1 MQSTTST
8 WDGIF
13 AGQQHIT
20 LFRAVINGQEYG
32 YDDITTARINRKLFE
47 SPSIGNAAAAALEMT
62 FFPRGEIPRTAEI
75 QTFVQLSSCDETV
88 LISDESNNAIMMPD
102 GTILASAVGDS
113 SEWLPFGTFYIDTR
127 QTDAKTGL
135 MSITAYDKMLF
146 AEAPYYDQ
154 MGTYPMPMINAVQ
167 YICSELGIELDNR
180 SIIYNGSIDSPTHI
194 YTMREVLRFIAAAS
208 AGNWTITPANK
219 LQLVPFAGP
228 QQAQAEAPCGD
239 YARLGRDMTVTRL
252 TLYPDGDMQ
261 YTTGTDGFEVVGD
274 CAYATEEVVSDVS
287 ARIFGVLYRPFL
299 ASLTLANPA
308 VELGDSVTINS
319 EDCLINNITWRVS
332 HAMAA
337 DISSPW
343 SEEIDN
349 EIPFVGRSR
358 EERKLARGFSE
369 IRKNTEEIALEV
381 QGKVDENEVNAI
393 LSVGLQG
400 VRTEFTSE
408 LNETKTTINSDI
420 NGIRQEVSG
429 KLDGQDAQS
438 MINTSL
444 GKIELQASSGT
455 NQSTITIM
463 SDGVEIDS
471 QVVTFSRIV
480 ADKVDAKNINGS
492 LTSNQIDLYGDMLVY
507 VDDKLKERGGHIGY
521 TNGNIGSAGIH
532 LINADETAEVVVTDI
547 GARMCYEDLHT
558 LRNSVYVTD
567 DRVVMEVG
575 GNRVTLDDNG
585 GFVPLNPMSLGY
597 SNSPWQVLYAKE
609 GVIGGMATELMYAAS
624 PSAEISDAKKK
635 TNISYDL
642 SRYSQLL
649 DALRPAC
656 YNLVDGTSGRTHLGL
671 IAQDVEKALA
681 DNGISTTDFGGL
693 VMLPQEDGNGYDYY
707 LRYSEFLP
715 LLLAE
720 VQKLKKEVECLKSRQ
735 EVQ

>member
-13 AGQQHIT
+13 ADQHIT

-75 QTFVQLSSCDETV
+75 QTFVQLSSCGETV
-88 LISDESNNAIMMPD
+88 LISDENNNAIMMPD

-154 MGTYPMPMINAVQ
+154 MGTYPMPMRNAVQ

-180 SIIYNGSIDSPTHI
+180 SVIYNGSIDSPTHI

-208 AGNWTITPANK
+208 AGNWMITPDNK
-219 LQLVPFAGP
+219 LRLVAFTNPANV
-228 QQAQAEAPCGD
+228 QEETPCGD
-239 YARLGRDMTVTRL
+239 YARLGQDMTVSRL
-252 TLYPDGDMQ
+252 TLYPDEDMQ

-287 ARIFGVLYRPFL
+287 ARIFGVLYRPFS

-308 VELGDSVTINS
+308 VELGDSVTING
-319 EDCLINNITWRVS
+319 EDCLINNITWLVS
-332 HAMAA
+332 HAMTA

-349 EIPFVGRSR
+349 EIPFAGRSR

-408 LNETKTTINSDI
+408 LNETKATINSDI

-438 MINTSL
+438 MITTSL
-444 GKIELQASSGT
+444 GKIELQATAGD
-455 NQSTITIM
+455 NQSTIKIL

-471 QVVTFSRIV
+471 QVVTFRKIV
-480 ADKVDAKNINGS
+480 ADSVRAEDINGS
-492 LTSNQIDLYGDMLVY
+492 LTSDQINLYGDMLVY
-507 VDDKLKERGGHIGY
+507 VDGTLKERGGHIGY
-521 TNGNIGSAGIH
+521 TNGDIGGAGIH
-532 LINADETAEVVVTDI
+532 LINTDETAEVVVTDI
-547 GARMCYEDLHT
+547 GARMCYEDRNT

-597 SNSPWQVLYAKE
+597 SNSPWQVLYAE
-609 GVIGGMATELMYAAS
+609 QGVIGGMATELMYAAS

-642 SRYSQLL
+642 SRYSKLL

-720 VQKLKKEVECLKSRQ
+720 VQKLKKEVEYLKSRQ